1 MILQIAAV
9 LDDATVDAMR
19 RALDDPT
26 LWEGGAATALGRARA
41 AKTNLQGRDLP
52 TTRGVIDKARQ
63 ALLSHEIVRNAAVPA
78 RIARIMLNRYDAGM
92 RYGDHVDAPFIDGER
107 SDVSFALFLSDP
119 SSYDGGELVI
129 DSAGAEDRVRGEA
142 GSVVLYPSTAVH
154 RVEEVTRGS
163 RLAVVGWFRSRL
175 RSAEMRSM
183 HFEIA
188 RIEADVGALGGPTGL
203 LDRIANL
210 KNNFLRAHG
219 D

>member
-9 LDDATVDAMR
+9 LDVATVDAMR
-19 RALDDPT
+19 RALDDST
-26 LWEGGAATALGRARA
+26 LWEDGAATALGRARA
-41 AKTNLQGRDLP
+41 AKTNLQARDLP
-52 TTRGVIDKARQ
+52 TTRGVIDKARE

-107 SDVSFALFLSDP
+107 SDVSFTLFLSDP